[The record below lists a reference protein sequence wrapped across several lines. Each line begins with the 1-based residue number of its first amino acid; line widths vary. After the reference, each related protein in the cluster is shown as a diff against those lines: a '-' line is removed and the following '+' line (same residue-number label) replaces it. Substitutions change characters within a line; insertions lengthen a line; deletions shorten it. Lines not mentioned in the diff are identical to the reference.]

1 MRRKQSDSRFLLIR
15 MLAPIVLCGLFMWLE
30 GSLRCMNVVY
40 ASETG
45 ITQTP
50 ENAQTPDD
58 MQILEEA
65 QTQSSEL
72 LDSMDFSDLD
82 RMMEDLFPQE
92 TMSFSNAV
100 RQIAAGDMDVGRSAM
115 RELLQE
121 RLLGAWEVNRKSVLY
136 LILLS
141 IVSAVFISFSDIFQ
155 TRQVSQISFY
165 MIYLLVIG
173 ICLAS
178 FQSASAWMTD
188 GIHTLTGFMKVLYP
202 IYFAAVTV
210 AKGSVSSLAFYHL
223 AIILIVVIE
232 ELMLHLIVPGIHMY
246 VLIRVMNSLQTED
259 YLSKFAE
266 LLETVIGWGIKTMLG
281 GMIGL
286 NVIQGMLGPAI
297 DTVKRSAVTR
307 GMEAIPGVGD
317 LLGGTAEV
325 ILGTAVL
332 IKNSIGIVG
341 MFVCLVLCLAPLLQL
356 AVITLGYKL
365 AAALVQPVSDA
376 RITECISGVG
386 EGCRMLVNCIFV
398 SGILFLVTIAIVTYT
413 TGM

>member
-1 MRRKQSDSRFLLIR
+1 MKKQSLYGKILLVRISV
-15 MLAPIVLCGLFMWLE
+15 LAMTVIAALWWQEKTESMGI
-30 GSLRCMNVVY
+30 VY
-40 ASETG
+40 ASET
-45 ITQTP
+45 
-50 ENAQTPDD
+50 ED
-58 MQILEEA
+58 MQISDKM
-65 QTQSSEL
+65 QNMEL
-72 LDSMDFSDLD
+72 LESMDFTDVD
-82 RMMEDLFPQE
+82 RMMEELFPQE
-92 TMSFSNAV
+92 TMGFADAV
-100 RQIAAGDMDVGRSAM
+100 RQIMLGNTDAGREAM
-115 RELLQE
+115 KEMLWE
-121 RLLGAWEVNRKSVLY
+121 RIFGAWEVNRKSILY
-136 LILLS
+136 LILLA
-141 IVSAVFISFSDIFQ
+141 IAAAVFIGFSDIFQ

-178 FQSASAWMTD
+178 FQAASEWMAN
-188 GIHTLTGFMKVLYP
+188 GVHTLTGFMKVLYP
-202 IYFAAVTV
+202 VYFAAVTV

-232 ELMLHLIVPGIHMY
+232 ELLLHLIVPGIHMY
-246 VLIRVMNSLQTED
+246 VIIRVMNSLQLED

-266 LLETVIGWGIKTMLG
+266 LLETAIGWGLKTLMG

-307 GMEAIPGVGD
+307 GMEMVPGVGD

-325 ILGTAVL
+325 ALGTAVL

-341 MFVCLVLCLAPLLQL
+341 MFLCLVLCLAPLLQL

-365 AAALVQPVSDA
+365 AAALVQPVSDK
-376 RITECISGVG
+376 RITECIGGVG
-386 EGCRMLVNCIFV
+386 EGCRMLMNCIFV
-398 SGILFLVTIAIVTYT
+398 TGILFLVTVAIVTYT

>member
-1 MRRKQSDSRFLLIR
+1 MKKQSLYGKILLVRISV
-15 MLAPIVLCGLFMWLE
+15 LAMTVIAALWWQEKTESMG
-30 GSLRCMNVVY
+30 VVY
-40 ASETG
+40 ASETEDVQ
-45 ITQTP
+45 IS
-50 ENAQTPDD
+50 DK
-58 MQILEEA
+58 MQNM
-65 QTQSSEL
+65 EL
-72 LDSMDFSDLD
+72 LESMDFTDVD
-82 RMMEDLFPQE
+82 RMMEELFPQE
-92 TMSFSNAV
+92 TMGFADAV
-100 RQIAAGDMDVGRSAM
+100 RQIMLGNTDAGREAM
-115 RELLQE
+115 KEMLWE
-121 RLLGAWEVNRKSVLY
+121 RMLGAWEVNRKSILY
-136 LILLS
+136 LILLA
-141 IVSAVFISFSDIFQ
+141 IAAAVFIGFSDIFQ

-178 FQSASAWMTD
+178 FQAASEWMAN
-188 GIHTLTGFMKVLYP
+188 GVHTLTGFMKVLYP
-202 IYFAAVTV
+202 VYFAAVTV

-232 ELMLHLIVPGIHMY
+232 ELLLHLIVPGIHMY
-246 VLIRVMNSLQTED
+246 VIIRVMNSLQSED

-266 LLETVIGWGIKTMLG
+266 LLETAIGWGLKTLMG

-307 GMEAIPGVGD
+307 GMEMVPGVGD

-325 ILGTAVL
+325 ALGTAVL

-341 MFVCLVLCLAPLLQL
+341 MFLCLVLCLAPLLQL

-365 AAALVQPVSDA
+365 AAALVQPVSDK
-376 RITECISGVG
+376 RITECIGGVG
-386 EGCRMLVNCIFV
+386 EGCRMLMNCIFV
-398 SGILFLVTIAIVTYT
+398 TGILFLVTVAIVTYT

>member
-1 MRRKQSDSRFLLIR
+1 MKKQSLYGKILLVRISV
-15 MLAPIVLCGLFMWLE
+15 LAMTVIAALWWQEKTESMG
-30 GSLRCMNVVY
+30 VVY
-40 ASETG
+40 ASETEDVQ
-45 ITQTP
+45 ISDKTQNT
-50 ENAQTPDD
+50 
-58 MQILEEA
+58 
-65 QTQSSEL
+65 EL
-72 LDSMDFSDLD
+72 LETMDFTDVD
-82 RMMEDLFPQE
+82 RMMEELFPQE
-92 TMSFSNAV
+92 TMGFADAV
-100 RQIAAGDMDVGRSAM
+100 RQIMLGNTDAG
-115 RELLQE
+115 RETMKEMLWE
-121 RLLGAWEVNRKSVLY
+121 RIFGAWEVNRKSILY
-136 LILLS
+136 LILLA
-141 IVSAVFISFSDIFQ
+141 IAAAVFIGFSDIFQ

-178 FQSASAWMTD
+178 FQAASEWMAN
-188 GIHTLTGFMKVLYP
+188 GVHTLTGFMKVLYP
-202 IYFAAVTV
+202 VYFAAVTV

-232 ELMLHLIVPGIHMY
+232 ELLLHLIVPGIHMY
-246 VLIRVMNSLQTED
+246 VIIRVMNSLQSED

-266 LLETVIGWGIKTMLG
+266 LLETAIGWGLKTLMG

-307 GMEAIPGVGD
+307 GMEMVPGVGD

-325 ILGTAVL
+325 ALGTAVL

-341 MFVCLVLCLAPLLQL
+341 MFLCLVLCLAPLLQL

-365 AAALVQPVSDA
+365 AAALVQPVSDK
-376 RITECISGVG
+376 RITECIGGVG
-386 EGCRMLVNCIFV
+386 EGCRMLMNCIFV
-398 SGILFLVTIAIVTYT
+398 TGILFLVTVAIVTYT

>member
-1 MRRKQSDSRFLLIR
+1 MKKQSLYGKILLVRISV
-15 MLAPIVLCGLFMWLE
+15 LAMTVIAALWWQEKTESMG
-30 GSLRCMNVVY
+30 VVY
-40 ASETG
+40 ASETEDVQ
-45 ITQTP
+45 ISDKTQNT
-50 ENAQTPDD
+50 
-58 MQILEEA
+58 
-65 QTQSSEL
+65 EL
-72 LDSMDFSDLD
+72 LETMDFTDVD
-82 RMMEDLFPQE
+82 RMMEELFPQE
-92 TMSFSNAV
+92 TMGFADAV
-100 RQIAAGDMDVGRSAM
+100 RQIMLGNTNAG
-115 RELLQE
+115 REAVKEMLWE
-121 RLLGAWEVNRKSVLY
+121 RIFGAWEVNRKSILY
-136 LILLS
+136 LILLA
-141 IVSAVFISFSDIFQ
+141 IAAAVFISFSDIFQ

-178 FQSASAWMTD
+178 FQAASEWMAN
-188 GIHTLTGFMKVLYP
+188 GVHTLTGFMKVLYP
-202 IYFAAVTV
+202 VYFAAVTV

-232 ELMLHLIVPGIHMY
+232 ELLLHLIVPGIHMY
-246 VLIRVMNSLQTED
+246 VIIRVMNSLQSED

-266 LLETVIGWGIKTMLG
+266 LLETAIGWGLKTLMG

-307 GMEAIPGVGD
+307 GMEMVPGVGD

-325 ILGTAVL
+325 ALGTAVL

-341 MFVCLVLCLAPLLQL
+341 MFLCLVLCLAPLLQL

-365 AAALVQPVSDA
+365 AAALVQPVSDK
-376 RITECISGVG
+376 RITECIGGVG
-386 EGCRMLVNCIFV
+386 EGCRMLMNCIFV
-398 SGILFLVTIAIVTYT
+398 TGILFLVTVAIVTYT

>member
-1 MRRKQSDSRFLLIR
+1 MKKQSLYGKILLVRISV
-15 MLAPIVLCGLFMWLE
+15 LAMTVIAALWWQEKTESMGI
-30 GSLRCMNVVY
+30 VY
-40 ASETG
+40 ASETEDVQ
-45 ITQTP
+45 ISDKTQNT
-50 ENAQTPDD
+50 
-58 MQILEEA
+58 
-65 QTQSSEL
+65 EL
-72 LDSMDFSDLD
+72 LETMDFTDVD
-82 RMMEDLFPQE
+82 RMMEELFPQE
-92 TMSFSNAV
+92 TMGFADAV
-100 RQIAAGDMDVGRSAM
+100 RQIMLGNTDAG
-115 RELLQE
+115 REAVKEMLWE
-121 RLLGAWEVNRKSVLY
+121 RIFGAWEVNRKSILY
-136 LILLS
+136 LILLA
-141 IVSAVFISFSDIFQ
+141 IAAAVFIGFSDIFQ

-178 FQSASAWMTD
+178 FQVASEWMAN
-188 GIHTLTGFMKVLYP
+188 GVHTLTGFMKVLYP
-202 IYFAAVTV
+202 VYFAAVTV

-232 ELMLHLIVPGIHMY
+232 ELLLHLIVPGIHMY
-246 VLIRVMNSLQTED
+246 VIIRVMNSLQSED

-266 LLETVIGWGIKTMLG
+266 LLETAIGWGLKTLMG

-307 GMEAIPGVGD
+307 GMEMVPGVGD

-325 ILGTAVL
+325 AFGTAVL

-341 MFVCLVLCLAPLLQL
+341 MFLCLVLCLAPLLQL

-365 AAALVQPVSDA
+365 AAALVQPVSDQ
-376 RITECISGVG
+376 RITECIGGVG
-386 EGCRMLVNCIFV
+386 EGCRMLMNCIFV
-398 SGILFLVTIAIVTYT
+398 TGILFLVTVAIVTYT

>member
-1 MRRKQSDSRFLLIR
+1 MKKQSLYGKILLVRISV
-15 MLAPIVLCGLFMWLE
+15 LAMTVIAALWWQEKTESMG
-30 GSLRCMNVVY
+30 VVY
-40 ASETG
+40 ASETEDVQ
-45 ITQTP
+45 ISDKTQNT
-50 ENAQTPDD
+50 
-58 MQILEEA
+58 
-65 QTQSSEL
+65 EL
-72 LDSMDFSDLD
+72 LETMDFTDVD
-82 RMMEDLFPQE
+82 RMMEELFPQE
-92 TMSFSNAV
+92 TMGFADAV
-100 RQIAAGDMDVGRSAM
+100 RQIMLGNTDAGREAM
-115 RELLQE
+115 KEMLWE
-121 RLLGAWEVNRKSVLY
+121 RMFGAWEVNRKSILY
-136 LILLS
+136 LILLA
-141 IVSAVFISFSDIFQ
+141 IAAAVFIGFSDIFQ

-178 FQSASAWMTD
+178 FQAASEWMAN
-188 GIHTLTGFMKVLYP
+188 GVHTLTGFMKVLYP
-202 IYFAAVTV
+202 VFFAAVTV

-232 ELMLHLIVPGIHMY
+232 ELLLHLIVPGIHMY
-246 VLIRVMNSLQTED
+246 VIIRVMNSLQSED

-266 LLETVIGWGIKTMLG
+266 LLETAIGWGLKTLMG

-307 GMEAIPGVGD
+307 GMEMVPGVGD

-325 ILGTAVL
+325 ALGTAVL

-341 MFVCLVLCLAPLLQL
+341 MFLCLVLCLAPLLQL

-365 AAALVQPVSDA
+365 AAALVQPVSDK
-376 RITECISGVG
+376 RITECIGGVG
-386 EGCRMLVNCIFV
+386 EGCRMLMNCIFV
-398 SGILFLVTIAIVTYT
+398 TGILFLVTVAIVTYT

>member
-1 MRRKQSDSRFLLIR
+1 MKKQSLYGKILLVRISV
-15 MLAPIVLCGLFMWLE
+15 LAMTVIAALWWQEKTESMG
-30 GSLRCMNVVY
+30 VVY
-40 ASETG
+40 ASETEDVQ
-45 ITQTP
+45 ISDKTQ
-50 ENAQTPDD
+50 N
-58 MQILEEA
+58 M
-65 QTQSSEL
+65 EL
-72 LDSMDFSDLD
+72 LESMDFTDVD
-82 RMMEDLFPQE
+82 RMMEELFPQE
-92 TMSFSNAV
+92 TMGFADAV
-100 RQIAAGDMDVGRSAM
+100 RQIMLGNTDAGREAM
-115 RELLQE
+115 KEMLWE
-121 RLLGAWEVNRKSVLY
+121 RMLGAWEVNRKSILY
-136 LILLS
+136 LILLA
-141 IVSAVFISFSDIFQ
+141 IAAAVFIGFSDIFQ

-178 FQSASAWMTD
+178 FQAASEWMAN
-188 GIHTLTGFMKVLYP
+188 GVHTLTGFMKVLYP
-202 IYFAAVTV
+202 VYFAAVTV

-232 ELMLHLIVPGIHMY
+232 ELLLHLIVPGIHMY
-246 VLIRVMNSLQTED
+246 VIIRVMNSLQLED

-266 LLETVIGWGIKTMLG
+266 LLETAIGWGLKTLMG

-307 GMEAIPGVGD
+307 GMEMVPGVGD

-325 ILGTAVL
+325 ALGTAVL

-341 MFVCLVLCLAPLLQL
+341 MFLCLVLCLAPLLQL

-365 AAALVQPVSDA
+365 AAALVQPVSDK
-376 RITECISGVG
+376 RITECIGGVG
-386 EGCRMLVNCIFV
+386 EGCRMLMNCIFV
-398 SGILFLVTIAIVTYT
+398 TGILFLVTVAIVTYT

>member
-1 MRRKQSDSRFLLIR
+1 MKKQSLYGKILLVRISV
-15 MLAPIVLCGLFMWLE
+15 LAMTVIAALWRQEKTESMGI
-30 GSLRCMNVVY
+30 VY
-40 ASETG
+40 ASETEDVQ
-45 ITQTP
+45 ISDKTQNT
-50 ENAQTPDD
+50 
-58 MQILEEA
+58 
-65 QTQSSEL
+65 EL
-72 LDSMDFSDLD
+72 LETMDFTDVD
-82 RMMEDLFPQE
+82 RMMEELFPQE
-92 TMSFSNAV
+92 TMGFADAV
-100 RQIAAGDMDVGRSAM
+100 RQIMLGNTDAGREAM
-115 RELLQE
+115 KEMLWE
-121 RLLGAWEVNRKSVLY
+121 RMLGAWEVNRKSILY
-136 LILLS
+136 LILLA
-141 IVSAVFISFSDIFQ
+141 IAAAVFIGFSDIFQ

-178 FQSASAWMTD
+178 FQAASEWMAN
-188 GIHTLTGFMKVLYP
+188 GVHTLTGFMKVLYP
-202 IYFAAVTV
+202 VYFAAVTV

-232 ELMLHLIVPGIHMY
+232 ELLLHLIVPGIHMY
-246 VLIRVMNSLQTED
+246 VIIRVMNSLQLED

-266 LLETVIGWGIKTMLG
+266 LLETAIGWGLKTLMG

-307 GMEAIPGVGD
+307 GMEMVPGVGD

-325 ILGTAVL
+325 ALGTAVL

-341 MFVCLVLCLAPLLQL
+341 MFLCLVLCLAPLLQL

-365 AAALVQPVSDA
+365 AAALVQPVSDK
-376 RITECISGVG
+376 RITECIGGVG
-386 EGCRMLVNCIFV
+386 EGCRMLMNCIFV
-398 SGILFLVTIAIVTYT
+398 TGILFLVTVAIVTYT

>member
-1 MRRKQSDSRFLLIR
+1 MKKQSLYGKILLARISV
-15 MLAPIVLCGLFMWLE
+15 LAMTVIAALWWQEKTESMGI
-30 GSLRCMNVVY
+30 VY
-40 ASETG
+40 ASETEDVQ
-45 ITQTP
+45 ISDKTQNT
-50 ENAQTPDD
+50 
-58 MQILEEA
+58 
-65 QTQSSEL
+65 EL
-72 LDSMDFSDLD
+72 LETMDFTDVD
-82 RMMEDLFPQE
+82 RMMEELFPQE
-92 TMSFSNAV
+92 TMGFADAV
-100 RQIAAGDMDVGRSAM
+100 RQIMLGNTDAGREAM
-115 RELLQE
+115 KEILWE
-121 RLLGAWEVNRKSVLY
+121 RMFGAWEVNRKSILY
-136 LILLS
+136 LILLA
-141 IVSAVFISFSDIFQ
+141 IAAAVFISFSDIFQ

-178 FQSASAWMTD
+178 FQAASEWMAN
-188 GIHTLTGFMKVLYP
+188 GVHTLTGFMKVLYP
-202 IYFAAVTV
+202 VYFAAVTV

-232 ELMLHLIVPGIHMY
+232 ELLLHLIVPGIHMY
-246 VLIRVMNSLQTED
+246 VIIRVMNSLQSED

-266 LLETVIGWGIKTMLG
+266 LLETAIGWGLKTLMG

-307 GMEAIPGVGD
+307 GMEMVPGVGD

-325 ILGTAVL
+325 ALGTAVL

-341 MFVCLVLCLAPLLQL
+341 MFLCLVLCLAPLLQL

-365 AAALVQPVSDA
+365 AAALVQPVSDK
-376 RITECISGVG
+376 RITECIGGVG
-386 EGCRMLVNCIFV
+386 EGCRMLMNCIFV
-398 SGILFLVTIAIVTYT
+398 TGILFLVTVAIVTYT

>member
-1 MRRKQSDSRFLLIR
+1 MKKQSLYGKILLVRIGV
-15 MLAPIVLCGLFMWLE
+15 LAMVVIAALWRQEKTESMGI
-30 GSLRCMNVVY
+30 VY
-40 ASETG
+40 ASETEDVQ
-45 ITQTP
+45 ISDKTQNT
-50 ENAQTPDD
+50 
-58 MQILEEA
+58 
-65 QTQSSEL
+65 EL
-72 LDSMDFSDLD
+72 LETMDFTDVD
-82 RMMEDLFPQE
+82 RMMEELFPQE
-92 TMSFSNAV
+92 TMGFADAV
-100 RQIAAGDMDVGRSAM
+100 RQIMLGNTNAG
-115 RELLQE
+115 REAVKEMLWE
-121 RLLGAWEVNRKSVLY
+121 RIFGAWEVNRKSILY
-136 LILLS
+136 LILLA
-141 IVSAVFISFSDIFQ
+141 IAAAVFIGFSDIFQ

-178 FQSASAWMTD
+178 FQAASEWMAN
-188 GIHTLTGFMKVLYP
+188 GVHTLTGFMKVLYP
-202 IYFAAVTV
+202 VYFAAVTV

-232 ELMLHLIVPGIHMY
+232 ELLLHLIVPGIHMY
-246 VLIRVMNSLQTED
+246 VIIRVMNSLQSED

-266 LLETVIGWGIKTMLG
+266 LLETAIGWGLKTLMG

-307 GMEAIPGVGD
+307 GMEMVPGVGD

-325 ILGTAVL
+325 ALGTAVL

-341 MFVCLVLCLAPLLQL
+341 MFLCLVLCLAPLLQL

-365 AAALVQPVSDA
+365 AAALVQPVSDK
-376 RITECISGVG
+376 RITECIGGVG
-386 EGCRMLVNCIFV
+386 EGCRMLMNCVFV
-398 SGILFLVTIAIVTYT
+398 IGILFLVTVAIVTYT

>member
-1 MRRKQSDSRFLLIR
+1 MKKQSLYGKILLVRISV
-15 MLAPIVLCGLFMWLE
+15 LAMTVIAALWWQEKTESMG
-30 GSLRCMNVVY
+30 VVY
-40 ASETG
+40 ASETEDVQ
-45 ITQTP
+45 ISDKTQNT
-50 ENAQTPDD
+50 
-58 MQILEEA
+58 
-65 QTQSSEL
+65 EL
-72 LDSMDFSDLD
+72 LETMDFTDVD
-82 RMMEDLFPQE
+82 RMMEELFPQE
-92 TMSFSNAV
+92 TMGFADAV
-100 RQIAAGDMDVGRSAM
+100 RQIMLGNTDAG
-115 RELLQE
+115 REAVKEMLWE
-121 RLLGAWEVNRKSVLY
+121 RMLGAWEVNRKSISY
-136 LILLS
+136 LILLA
-141 IVSAVFISFSDIFQ
+141 IAAAVFIGFSDIFQ

-178 FQSASAWMTD
+178 FQAASEWMAN
-188 GIHTLTGFMKVLYP
+188 GVHTLTGFMKVLYP
-202 IYFAAVTV
+202 VYFAAVTV

-232 ELMLHLIVPGIHMY
+232 ELLLHLIVPGIHMY
-246 VLIRVMNSLQTED
+246 VIIRVMNSLQSED

-266 LLETVIGWGIKTMLG
+266 LLETAIGWGLKTLMG

-307 GMEAIPGVGD
+307 GMEMVPGVGD

-325 ILGTAVL
+325 ALGTAVL

-341 MFVCLVLCLAPLLQL
+341 MFLCLVLCLAPLLQL

-365 AAALVQPVSDA
+365 AAALVQPVSDK
-376 RITECISGVG
+376 RITECIGGVG
-386 EGCRMLVNCIFV
+386 EGCRMLMNCIFV
-398 SGILFLVTIAIVTYT
+398 TGILFLVTVAIVTYT

>member
-1 MRRKQSDSRFLLIR
+1 MKKQSLYGKILLVRISV
-15 MLAPIVLCGLFMWLE
+15 LAMTVIAALWWQEKTESMGI
-30 GSLRCMNVVY
+30 VY
-40 ASETG
+40 ASET
-45 ITQTP
+45 
-50 ENAQTPDD
+50 ED
-58 MQILEEA
+58 MQISDK
-65 QTQSSEL
+65 TQNTEL
-72 LDSMDFSDLD
+72 LETMDFTDVD
-82 RMMEDLFPQE
+82 RMMEELFPQE
-92 TMSFSNAV
+92 TMGFADAV
-100 RQIAAGDMDVGRSAM
+100 RQIMLGNTDAG
-115 RELLQE
+115 RETMKEMLWE
-121 RLLGAWEVNRKSVLY
+121 RMLGAWEVNRKSILY
-136 LILLS
+136 LILLA
-141 IVSAVFISFSDIFQ
+141 IAAAVFIGFSDIFQ

-178 FQSASAWMTD
+178 FQAASEWMAN
-188 GIHTLTGFMKVLYP
+188 GVHTLTGFMKVLYP
-202 IYFAAVTV
+202 VYFAAVTV

-232 ELMLHLIVPGIHMY
+232 ELLLHLIVPGIHMY
-246 VLIRVMNSLQTED
+246 VIIRVMNSLQSED

-266 LLETVIGWGIKTMLG
+266 LLETTIGWGLKTLMG

-307 GMEAIPGVGD
+307 GMEMVPGVGD

-325 ILGTAVL
+325 AFGTAVL

-341 MFVCLVLCLAPLLQL
+341 MFLCLVLCLAPLLQL

-365 AAALVQPVSDA
+365 AAALVQPVSDK
-376 RITECISGVG
+376 RITECIGGVG
-386 EGCRMLVNCIFV
+386 EGCRMLMNCIFV
-398 SGILFLVTIAIVTYT
+398 TGILFLVTVAIVTYT

>member
-1 MRRKQSDSRFLLIR
+1 MKKQSLYGKILLVRISV
-15 MLAPIVLCGLFMWLE
+15 LAMTVIAALWWQEKTESMG
-30 GSLRCMNVVY
+30 VVY
-40 ASETG
+40 ASETEDVQ
-45 ITQTP
+45 IS
-50 ENAQTPDD
+50 DK
-58 MQILEEA
+58 MQNM
-65 QTQSSEL
+65 EL
-72 LDSMDFSDLD
+72 LESMDFTDVD
-82 RMMEDLFPQE
+82 RMMEELFPQE
-92 TMSFSNAV
+92 TMGFADAV
-100 RQIAAGDMDVGRSAM
+100 RQIMLGNTDAGREAM
-115 RELLQE
+115 KEMLWE
-121 RLLGAWEVNRKSVLY
+121 RMLGAWEVNRKSILY
-136 LILLS
+136 LILLA
-141 IVSAVFISFSDIFQ
+141 IAAAVFIGFSDIFQ

-178 FQSASAWMTD
+178 FQAASEWMAN
-188 GIHTLTGFMKVLYP
+188 GVHTLTGFMKVLYP
-202 IYFAAVTV
+202 VYFAAVTV

-232 ELMLHLIVPGIHMY
+232 ELLLHLIVPGIHMY
-246 VLIRVMNSLQTED
+246 VIIRVMNSLQLED

-266 LLETVIGWGIKTMLG
+266 LLETAIGWGLKTLMG

-307 GMEAIPGVGD
+307 GMEMVPGVGD

-325 ILGTAVL
+325 ALGTAVL

-341 MFVCLVLCLAPLLQL
+341 MFLCLVLCLAPLLQL

-365 AAALVQPVSDA
+365 AAALVQPVSDK
-376 RITECISGVG
+376 RITECIGGVG
-386 EGCRMLVNCIFV
+386 EGCRMLMNCIFV
-398 SGILFLVTIAIVTYT
+398 TGILFLVTVAIVTYT